1 MHEKIGMIAVYI
13 FTGVDVSVFVLL
25 GSLTCVISDQSVRR
39 PLVHFL
45 IFIAFFDPLVLG
57 FP

>member
-13 FTGVDVSVFVLL
+13 FTGIDVSVFVLL

-39 PLVHFL
+39 PLCPLSHFYRFL
-45 IFIAFFDPLVLG
+45 
-57 FP
+57 